1 MACDKLGG
9 LACKVSHLTCNEVEW
24 LMSEIKKVFGGDVE

>member
-9 LACKVSHLTCNEVEW
+9 LVSEIRHLTWNEIEW